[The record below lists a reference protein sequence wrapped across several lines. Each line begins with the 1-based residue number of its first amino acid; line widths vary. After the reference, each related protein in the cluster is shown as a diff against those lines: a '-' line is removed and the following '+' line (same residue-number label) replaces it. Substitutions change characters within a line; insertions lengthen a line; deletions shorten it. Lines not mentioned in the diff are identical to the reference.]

1 MKRVSFSKPK
11 ISVPEIRFVFFNR
24 RPVRKKLY
32 FSTIYL
38 PLTMNELGKI
48 SLAFLTAALLLT
60 GCRDDDE
67 DPVTAEY
74 TTLIY
79 MAADNSL
86 DSEVSYTLAQLK
98 EGALKSKGT
107 PVVYLDRQ
115 NENPRLFKISSN
127 GEEILLKSYEEENS
141 ADASTL
147 HRVINETKKL
157 VPSGQFGLVMWSHSM
172 GWVPSGYSK
181 ETRTTSFKVN
191 RNFPRTRYVCTD
203 NDTGDETGQTA
214 AMEILDMAEEI
225 PAATAEYILFDV
237 CLMGSVEALYELRHT
252 CNYMI
257 ASPTEVLAEAGQ
269 DASGMPYDE
278 VLPLLFGGK
287 EELLKVCQ
295 TYYNHYNGKEEDILR
310 SATISLIDTQELDGL
325 YNITAGILEGKLGQA
340 EVMDV
345 DEIQVYHTAGVP
357 QVFFDLGDVIRELST
372 DVQYLSFEKQLN
384 KTVIYKAAT
393 DKFINITINQ
403 DHFSGLSVYVPL
415 SKWSANKEYDYYFS
429 LGWSSVYY

>member
-1 MKRVSFSKPK
+1 
-11 ISVPEIRFVFFNR
+11 
-24 RPVRKKLY
+24 
-32 FSTIYL
+32 
-38 PLTMNELGKI
+38 MNNIGNI
-48 SLAFLTAALLLT
+48 FLTIFAAGLLLT
-60 GCRDDDE
+60 GCGDDDE
-67 DPVTAEY
+67 DPVIAEY

-79 MAADNSL
+79 MAADNSF

-98 EGALKSKGT
+98 EGALKSEGT
-107 PVVYLDRQ
+107 PVVYLDRVD
-115 NENPRLFKISSN
+115 ENPRLFKISPA

-141 ADASTL
+141 ASASTL
-147 HRVINETKKL
+147 RRVINETKKL
-157 VPSGQFGLVMWSHSM
+157 VPSVRFGLVLWSHSM

-191 RNFPRTRYVCTD
+191 RTFPRTRYVCTD

-257 ASPTEVLAEAGQ
+257 ASPTEVLAEADQ

-295 TYYNHYNGKEEDILR
+295 TYYNHYNGKEKEVLK
-310 SATISLIDTQELDGL
+310 SATISLIDAQELDGL
-325 YNITAGILEGKLGQA
+325 YNIAAGILEGKLGQA

-345 DEIQVYHTAGVP
+345 DEIQVYHTASVP
-357 QVFFDLGDVIRELST
+357 QVFFDLGDVMKKLST
-372 DVQYLSFEKQLN
+372 GAEYLSFKEQLSQ
-384 KTVIYKAAT
+384 TVIYKAAT
-393 DKFINITINQ
+393 SKFIDLEINP

-415 SKWSANKEYDYYFS
+415 AKWKANKEYNYYFT
-429 LGWSSVYY
+429 LAWSSVY